1 MPNKFTNHI
10 VSINDELYNY
20 LNDVNY
26 GMNIPQFHHLTTV
39 VSGLINID
47 GTKSLSKIS
56 RNILNSKGSSSIYRF
71 LSQSKWNHRLIDR
84 NRINY
89 LKLHLDRF
97 IKPESIGFLVIDDTV
112 NPKTQAKKMQGLS
125 YNHCHTEGKI
135 FYLIA

>member
-26 GMNIPQFHHLTTV
+26 GMNKPQFHHITTIIN
-39 VSGLINID
+39 GLINLD

-56 RNILNSKGSSSIYRF
+56 ENILTAKSNSSIYRF
-71 LSQSKWNHRLIDR
+71 LSRSKWDDNLIDR

-89 LKLHLDRF
+89 LKLHFNKL
-97 IKPESIGFLVIDDTV
+97 IKPKSVGFLVIDDTV
-112 NPKTQAKKMQGLS
+112 NPKIQSKK
-125 YNHCHTEGKI
+125 CKD
-135 FYLIA
+135 